1 MFVALAVAEGPS
13 DNWPQFRVFGANPNL
28 PSTWS
33 TTENVE
39 WVTDVPGVGW
49 SSPIVWNGKVFA
61 LNEEGDTF
69 VMSTGEEF
77 ELLGINSLDE
87 FSMATPAVAG
97 DRLLIRTQGK
107 LYSICQST
115 SG

>member
-1 MFVALAVAEGPS
+1 M
-13 DNWPQFRVFGANPNL
+13 
-28 PSTWS
+28 
-33 TTENVE
+33 
-39 WVTDVPGVGW
+39 
-49 SSPIVWNGKVFA
+49 
-61 LNEEGDTF
+61 NEEGDTF
-69 VMSTGEEF
+69 VMFTLEEF

-107 LYSICQST
+107 LYSIRQST